1 MPIRE
6 NKLPRIYSLKSR
18 IEIDH
23 LFDKG
28 RRIFTDYFILIW
40 EETSQFK
47 FGVFVSGK
55 IKKAVERNRIKRIF
69 REAIRQ
75 NREKLDKNYRIG
87 ILPKK
92 TDKIVRFDVINAEI
106 SRIFSKLNSV
116 E

>member
-23 LFDKG
+23 LFDNG
-28 RRIFTDYFILIW
+28 RRIFGDYFTLIW

-55 IKKAVERNRIKRIF
+55 IRKAVERNRIKRIF

-75 NREKLDKNYRIG
+75 NRKKLDKNYRIG

-92 TDKIVRFDVINAEI
+92 TDEIVRFDLINAEI
-106 SRIFSKLNSV
+106 SRMFRKLSSTR
-116 E
+116 